1 MTVRNFVGGKLNIM
15 HHSDVDPR
23 GVINAGIADK
33 AKKYAK
39 PIADREIS
47 GCMALVQ
54 NAGCG
59 MSKDFSDLIYR
70 LARKRT
76 ERVLGPAPASGDN
89 NQDTE
94 LLQEHK
100 MHTAGEVRRMQGA
113 LQTIRVRGQVNL
125 ILRAPRAVA
134 EGRAAPAN
142 TSLRRT

>member
-1 MTVRNFVGGKLNIM
+1 
-15 HHSDVDPR
+15 
-23 GVINAGIADK
+23 
-33 AKKYAK
+33 
-39 PIADREIS
+39 
-47 GCMALVQ
+47 
-54 NAGCG
+54 

-76 ERVLGPAPASGDN
+76 ERVLGPAPASRDN
-89 NQDTE
+89 NEDTE

-100 MHTAGEVRRMQGA
+100 MHTAGEVRRMQGT